1 MDLRRAPIL
10 FRRRDMKKAMTHS
23 LSIGLAA
30 MLATAFAPLAQASNG
45 LESQKSRQIAM
56 ADTAKKVAQPAQQ
69 APAPKPPAAQIQMPP
84 PEAMIIMIRSSLVA
98 LSQANTTNNY
108 AVLNALGSDSF
119 RQANPPA
126 RLAQIF
132 APFRTNNIDLAPVV
146 FVTPQLSQQPKI
158 ENGRLHLV
166 GYFPTQPMQVLYDV
180 QYEPSGGVWKL
191 YGLSVNLNPAQ
202 QQQQNAAPGRGAAPS
217 GR

>member
-1 MDLRRAPIL
+1 
-10 FRRRDMKKAMTHS
+10 MKKAIRTS

-30 MLATAFAPLAQASNG
+30 MLAAAITPSAFASNTADAQ
-45 LESQKSRQIAM
+45 KTRQIAM
-56 ADTAKKVAQPAQQ
+56 ADVTKQAAQPPQSP
-69 APAPKPPAAQIQMPP
+69 PAPAQIQMPP

-119 RQANPPA
+119 RQSNPPA

-132 APFRTNNIDLAPVV
+132 APFRTNNIDLTPVV

-191 YGLSVNLNPAQ
+191 YGLSVNLNQAQ
-202 QQQQNAAPGRGAAPS
+202 QSQQQNFVPGKGAAPS

>member
-1 MDLRRAPIL
+1 MDLRHAPIL
-10 FRRRDMKKAMTHS
+10 FRRRQMKKAITHS
-23 LSIGLAA
+23 LSMGLAA
-30 MLATAFAPLAQASNG
+30 LLTTAITPLAQASNIAD
-45 LESQKSRQIAM
+45 SQKNRQIAM
-56 ADTAKKVAQPAQQ
+56 ADTSKKVAQQ
-69 APAPKPPAAQIQMPP
+69 APSPTPAPAQIQMPP

-180 QYEPSGGVWKL
+180 QYEPSNGIWKL
-191 YGLSVNLNPAQ
+191 YGLSVNLNAAPQ
-202 QQQQNAAPGRGAAPS
+202 SPQQNFVPGQGAATPGR
-217 GR
+217 

>member
-1 MDLRRAPIL
+1 MKTAIPRAL
-10 FRRRDMKKAMTHS
+10 T
-23 LSIGLAA
+23 IGLAA
-30 MLATAFAPLAQASNG
+30 LLSCNIASPMQAQ
-45 LESQKSRQIAM
+45 
-56 ADTAKKVAQPAQQ
+56 TAKQPIA
-69 APAPKPPAAQIQMPP
+69 APQKAAPIPAQIQMPP

-158 ENGRLHLV
+158 ENGRLRLV

-180 QYEPSGGVWKL
+180 QYEPSGGIWKL
-191 YGLSVNLNPAQ
+191 YGLSVNLNAVPPAP
-202 QQQQNAAPGRGAAPS
+202 QNAVSGQGAAQPGR
-217 GR
+217 

>member
-10 FRRRDMKKAMTHS
+10 FRRRDMKKAITTT

-30 MLATAFAPLAQASNG
+30 MLASTITPLAYANSA
-45 LESQKSRQIAM
+45 LDSQKSRRIAM
-56 ADTAKKVAQPAQQ
+56 ADATKQVAQTPQS
-69 APAPKPPAAQIQMPP
+69 APAPAQIQMPP

-180 QYEPSGGVWKL
+180 QYEPSNGIWKL
-191 YGLSVNLNPAQ
+191 YGLSVNLNAAPQAQ
-202 QQQQNAAPGRGAAPS
+202 QQNFVPGQGASTPGR
-217 GR
+217 